1 VNRRW
6 AIGAATAV
14 SAIVSAVAA
23 VIVDVQCTER
33 ENSES
38 ARHLI

>member
-1 VNRRW
+1 VP
-6 AIGAATAV
+6 
-14 SAIVSAVAA
+14 AIVSAVAA
-23 VIVDVQCTER
+23 VISTCTEQ